1 MARFAREETVKVSVK
16 SLGKLAHS
24 RRGLAIPVTYLL
36 LFASLIVIVS
46 ATYGFAIARISAEA
60 AQFRVSV
67 AKRNMQALDEAIRF
81 VAWSAGG
88 SKTVYM
94 EDCGSLFHSRPLA
107 KNLTIVLTDNQAFS
121 HVVFNGSVGKVLY
134 ALEGLAESNVGLF
147 VRGDSRTIV
156 GQGAYPVTQL
166 YFAFDK
172 EGEAAQQLVLCYR
185 PMATVLAVGANGE
198 AKPLNII
205 RVYIISL
212 GCSRNF
218 SLYGSFRLKVSVLHV
233 TSAVMRFEFNSSV
246 SSLALEAV
254 SDNAKTTV
262 WLPVQSGAEG
272 ALVSIETYVCYVKLE
287 AVNP

>member
-1 MARFAREETVKVSVK
+1 MSVK
-16 SLGKLAHS
+16 SLGKLVHS

-36 LFASLIVIVS
+36 LFASLIVIIS

-60 AQFRVSV
+60 AQLKVSV

-94 EDCGSLFHSRPLA
+94 EDCGCFFHSRPLA
-107 KNLTIVLTDNQAFS
+107 KNLTIALTDSQAFS
-121 HVVFNGSVGKVLY
+121 HVVFNGSVGKVSY
-134 ALEGLAESNVGLF
+134 ALEGLAESQAGLF

-156 GQGAYPVTQL
+156 GQGAYTVTQL
-166 YFAFDK
+166 FFDFDE
-172 EGEAAQQLVLCYR
+172 EGEKAQQLALCYR

-218 SLYGSFRLKVSVLHV
+218 SIYGSFHLKVSVVNV

-246 SSLALEAV
+246 SSLALEAS

-262 WLPVQSGAEG
+262 WLPVQSGVEG
-272 ALVSIETYVCYVKLE
+272 AVVSVETYVCHVNVQ
-287 AVNP
+287 AVNL

>member
-1 MARFAREETVKVSVK
+1 MPIK
-16 SLGKLAHS
+16 SLERFAHS
-24 RRGLAIPVTYLL
+24 RKGLAIPVTYLL
-36 LFASLIVIVS
+36 LFASLIVIIS

-60 AQFRVSV
+60 AQLRGSV

-94 EDCGSLFHSRPLA
+94 EDCGSGFHSKPLA
-107 KNLTIVLTDNQAFS
+107 KNLTIVLTDGQAFS
-121 HVVFNGSVGKVLY
+121 HGVFNGSVGKVLY
-134 ALEGLAESNVGLF
+134 ALEGLAESNAGLY
-147 VRGDSRTIV
+147 VRGDSRAIV
-156 GQGAYPVTQL
+156 GQGAYTVTQL
-166 YFAFDK
+166 YFDFDG
-172 EGEAAQQLVLCYR
+172 EGERAQRLVLCYR

-198 AKPLNII
+198 VKPLNII

-212 GCSRNF
+212 GCSRTF
-218 SLYGSFRLKVSVLHV
+218 SLYGSFHLKVSVLNI
-233 TSAVMRFEFNSSV
+233 TSTVSRFEFNSSV

-272 ALVSIETYVCYVKLE
+272 AVVSVETYICHVNVQ